1 MEFCYRSLFGEKK
14 CTKGFRRFPPANDGV
29 AYLPKVPWGG
39 GSGGGVCVGG
49 GGGGRWLLI
58 LYLKVLIGGG

>member
-49 GGGGRWLLI
+49 GGG
-58 LYLKVLIGGG
+58 VGGY